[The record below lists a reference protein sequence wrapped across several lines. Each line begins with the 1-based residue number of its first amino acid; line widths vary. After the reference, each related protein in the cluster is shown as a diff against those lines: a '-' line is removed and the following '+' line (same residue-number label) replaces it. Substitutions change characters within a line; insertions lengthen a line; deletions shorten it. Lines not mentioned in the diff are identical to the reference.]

1 MIQYTCLCQLAD
13 ASECV
18 VWTYL
23 VPHNVVAGREIKKSK
38 YLLLDCGCIDV
49 TISKQ
54 LLNFSNYNEEKHQD
68 YLRYVGVRP
77 EVVMMVSL
85 KYSEY

>member
-18 VWTYL
+18 VWTCL
-23 VPHNVVAGREIKKSK
+23 VPHNVVAGRETKKSK

-49 TISKQ
+49 TISK
-54 LLNFSNYNEEKHQD
+54 
-68 YLRYVGVRP
+68 
-77 EVVMMVSL
+77 
-85 KYSEY
+85 